1 MPLGAVADSDRGGG
15 GSFLPGKEPDRE
27 RERESQT
34 IERRKKSQIGGEG
47 PLLAPSRRAESPPG
61 RKKK

>member
-34 IERRKKSQIGGEG
+34 IERRKKSQIGGKG
-47 PLLAPSRRAESPPG
+47 PS
-61 RKKK
+61 